1 MNHLNVC
8 KLSIYPEEARTNYDA
23 YATIVNNNWGHMKL
37 FICGKRGLAHES
49 DDRISLLNLVTLDW
63 QLNTSILFVPSK
75 DSQIHDNIEM
85 ICRKKFHKAFV
96 FEEDE
101 VEDTE
106 EDSDSGDG

>member
-23 YATIVNNNWGHMKL
+23 YAAIVNNNWGHMKL

-75 DSQIHDNIEM
+75 DS
-85 ICRKKFHKAFV
+85 
-96 FEEDE
+96 
-101 VEDTE
+101 
-106 EDSDSGDG
+106 